1 MGLVKRVAQYLDEF
15 AFAFVVCISPVTEC
29 AGKIVFQN
37 GVSARIFRM
46 SSEVVPEGDM
56 PPILLAV
63 GWADIKVMGNVAW
76 WSAKG
81 FTAGNA

>member
-1 MGLVKRVAQYLDEF
+1 
-15 AFAFVVCISPVTEC
+15 
-29 AGKIVFQN
+29 
-37 GVSARIFRM
+37 M
-46 SSEVVPEGDM
+46 SSEVVSEGDM

-81 FTAGNA
+81 FTVGNA